1 MSGNGAELVAALT
14 EAHKWA
20 DELRPRVHPGDGDDE
35 TVCALAALC
44 LEIRALTLACIAAG
58 RE

>member
-1 MSGNGAELVAALT
+1 MSGRTRSGPACTPDNA
-14 EAHKWA
+14 
-20 DELRPRVHPGDGDDE
+20 DDE
-35 TVCALAALC
+35 IACALRALC